1 MRRVCVTR
9 AEPGASATAARLIAH
24 GLEPLL
30 APLSRIEPV
39 EALADDPA
47 KAAAFAVTSANAVRA
62 FCAVSTL
69 RDRPLFAVGDA
80 TAAAARAAGF
90 GEVLSAEG
98 DVDALAG
105 LIADRWRPRDGPVWH
120 LRGEAA
126 AGDLAGALS
135 ALGFAVQEA
144 VVYRAVAVGTL
155 PPALAEALAARTIDA
170 ILFHAPAAA
179 RIFAHLAGGRDLSFC
194 AAATISRAAAAPLA
208 ALGLARI
215 AIASAPTETEL
226 FAALDAALA

>member
-9 AEPGASATAARLIAH
+9 AEPGASATAVRLIAH
-24 GLEPLL
+24 GCEPLV
-30 APLSRIEPV
+30 AALSQIEPV
-39 EALADDPA
+39 QALGEDPA
-47 KAAAFAVTSANAVRA
+47 AAAAFAVTSANAVRA
-62 FCAVSTL
+62 FCAVSSL
-69 RDRPLFAVGDA
+69 RDRPVFAVGDA
-80 TAAAARAAGF
+80 TAAAAREAGF
-90 GEVLSAEG
+90 GAVFSADG

-105 LIADRWRPRDGPVWH
+105 LIADRWRPGDGPIWH

-144 VVYRAVAVGTL
+144 VVYRAVAAATL
-155 PPALAEALAARTIDA
+155 PAALDHALAARTIDA

-194 AAATISRAAAAPLA
+194 AAAAISRAAAAPLA

-215 AIASAPTETEL
+215 AIASAPTETAL

>member
-24 GLEPLL
+24 GLDPLL

-47 KAAAFAVTSANAVRA
+47 GAAAFAVTSANAVRA
-62 FCAVSTL
+62 FSAVSTL

-90 GEVLSAEG
+90 AAVLSAEG

-105 LIADRWRPRDGPVWH
+105 LIADRWRPHDGPVWH
-120 LRGEAA
+120 LRGEMA
-126 AGDLAGALS
+126 AGDLGGALSALGYAVHEAVVYRAIGSATLPDALAGALS
-135 ALGFAVQEA
+135 A
-144 VVYRAVAVGTL
+144 RA
-155 PPALAEALAARTIDA
+155 IDA

-179 RIFAHLAGGRDLSFC
+179 RSFARLAEGIDLSFC

-215 AIASAPTETEL
+215 AIASAPTEAAL

>member
-144 VVYRAVAVGTL
+144 VVYRAVAAGTL
-155 PPALAEALAARTIDA
+155 PPALAMVA
-170 ILFHAPAAA
+170 
-179 RIFAHLAGGRDLSFC
+179 
-194 AAATISRAAAAPLA
+194 
-208 ALGLARI
+208 
-215 AIASAPTETEL
+215 ASASTTP
-226 FAALDAALA
+226 AMK